1 MNLIFLNRKGDVVE
15 SLRIMVA
22 ELEPV
27 VLWMS
32 NALEMLHYLQCH
44 LNRYLGPKTQTSS
57 AMKESLASADEELLT
72 VLEEVIMFTFQQT
85 VYHLT
90 KVSDNL
96 YLLIST
102 NSPYHLN
109 YVEVNKTES

>member
-27 VLWMS
+27 VLWLS

-57 AMKESLASADEELLT
+57 AMKESLASADEDSKHMCL
-72 VLEEVIMFTFQQT
+72 
-85 VYHLT
+85 
-90 KVSDNL
+90 
-96 YLLIST
+96 ST
-102 NSPYHLN
+102 IINHYPSKMQSG
-109 YVEVNKTES
+109 E

>member
-1 MNLIFLNRKGDVVE
+1 MAFIWRFHHVQSQFSQQPKCIFIVIGRKGDVIE
-15 SLRIMVA
+15 SLNIMIS

-44 LNRYLGPKTQTSS
+44 LNRYLGSNHESS
-57 AMKESLASADEELLT
+57 AVKESLASADEELLT

-90 KVSDNL
+90 KVSL
-96 YLLIST
+96 
-102 NSPYHLN
+102 
-109 YVEVNKTES
+109 